1 MLSSSFYCC
10 ICTGAQARVFCDLLN
25 SDWAFQVEDLIHRT
39 SQTLQLLMEYDPVR
53 QRLDRLRLGT
63 SCNQIGVPAASR
75 MRLSSQADAEIERS
89 DTVDNRTLKRRSLR
103 YNQVSALGLCRFSI

>member
-10 ICTGAQARVFCDLLN
+10 CGAQALKKNDEFFCDLLN
-25 SDWAFQVEDLIHRT
+25 SDWSFQVEDLIHRT

-63 SCNQIGVPAASR
+63 SCNQLGVPAASR

-103 YNQVSALGLCRFSI
+103 